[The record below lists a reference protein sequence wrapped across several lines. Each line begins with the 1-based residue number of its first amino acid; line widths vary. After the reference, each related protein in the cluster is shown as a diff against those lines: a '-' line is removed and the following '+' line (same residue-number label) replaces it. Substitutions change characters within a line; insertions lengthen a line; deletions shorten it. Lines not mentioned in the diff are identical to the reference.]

1 MEEIRLSVRE
11 LVEFLLLTGSIDS
24 RFTGFDRAQEGAR
37 IHRRL
42 QKEAGEGYD
51 SEVFLRQSYPV
62 EEFLFTIEGRA
73 DGIFTDAAGRMVIDE
88 IKTTTLP
95 PEEIT
100 GEQSPVHWAQGKV
113 YAAIY
118 CLQNHLDG
126 MDVRLTYF
134 QVDQE
139 LILRFTKQF
148 TAGELEAFISGLLT
162 DYLSWARRRVQ
173 WIKSRTQALQDLAFP
188 FPEYRPGQR
197 AMAGQVYLTCRE
209 KETLFCQAPTGI
221 GKTISTLFPALKSM
235 GQGYG
240 ERIFYLTA
248 RTTTRQAAM
257 DALSVLGE
265 ISLRSIALTAKD
277 KICPLEERECTPQAC
292 PYANGYYDR
301 IKDALADGLELI
313 RYDPQV
319 LLKLSQKHKV
329 CPFELGLDLSLWCDV
344 IVCDYNY
351 LFDPAA
357 ALQRFFESDGDYL
370 FLVDEAHNLPS
381 RAREM
386 YSAALTKGEFFQVK
400 KALGGKSKLTTALG
414 KVNQAF
420 VDWRHQG
427 KEDGKTV
434 FFLSDSPKEFGRLLN
449 RLVTPLQDWL
459 TQHPQHSLH
468 NQLLTLYFNVRT
480 FLRTLEGYDDH
491 YTTQITLTGKEVK
504 IELLCLDPSQF
515 LAGRFAKGRASV
527 LFSATLTPPSYYK
540 DLSGLPQA
548 KAVALPSPFPREN
561 LGLFHAA
568 NLPVRYQDRAAS
580 LDIICEYLA
589 AMVEAKKG
597 NYLAFF
603 PSYAFLNQVLERF
616 SQLYPHIPTLVQDS
630 TMDDAAREEFL
641 ARFSPCPEDS
651 LLGFGVMGGVFGE
664 GVDLAGDR
672 LIGSAIVTVGLPQ
685 VNPVQEML
693 REYFQESRGNGFDYA
708 YRYPGMNKVLQA
720 AGRVIRTPS
729 DKGVVLLLDQ
739 RFGNPDY
746 ARLFP
751 DHWRHCVPVYGP
763 QEFRHCLETFW
774 EKSSSSPEETQ
785 I

>member
-51 SEVFLRQSYPV
+51 SEVFLRQSYPI

-73 DGIFTDAAGRMVIDE
+73 DGIFTDTGRMVIDE

-100 GEQSPVHWAQGKV
+100 GEQSPVHWAQGQV

-118 CLQNHLDG
+118 CLQNQLDG

-148 TAGELEAFISGLLT
+148 TAGELEDFMTGLLT
-162 DYLSWARRRVQ
+162 DYLPWARRRVQ
-173 WIKSRTQALQDLAFP
+173 WLKSRTQALENLSFP
-188 FPEYRPGQR
+188 FSRYRPGQR

-209 KETLFCQAPTGI
+209 KEALFCQAPTGI

-257 DALSVLGE
+257 DTLSLLGE
-265 ISLRSIALTAKD
+265 IPLRSISLTAKD
-277 KICPLEERECTPQAC
+277 KTCPMEERECTPLAC
-292 PYANGYYDR
+292 PYAKGYYDR
-301 IKDALADGLELI
+301 IKDALADGLNLT
-313 RYDPQV
+313 RYGPRQ
-319 LLKLSQKHKV
+319 LLELSQKHMV

-357 ALQRFFESDGDYL
+357 ALQRFFEAEGDYL

-386 YSAALTKGEFFQVK
+386 YSAALIKSEFFEAK

-414 KVNQAF
+414 KVNQTF
-420 VDWRHQG
+420 LEWRRQG
-427 KEDGKTV
+427 KEDSKDV
-434 FFLSDSPKEFGRLLN
+434 FFLSDSPKELGRLLN
-449 RLVTPLQDWL
+449 GLVSLLQDWL
-459 TQHPQHSLH
+459 TQHQQHALH
-468 NQLLTLYFNVRT
+468 NQLLTLYFNIRT
-480 FLRTLEGYDDH
+480 FLRVLEGYDDH
-491 YTTQITLTGKEVK
+491 YTTQISLTGKEVK

-580 LDIICEYLA
+580 LDVICEYLA
-589 AMVEAKKG
+589 AMVEGKTG

-616 SQLYPHIPTLVQDS
+616 RQLYPHISTLVQES
-630 TMDDAAREEFL
+630 SMDDAAREEFL
-641 ARFSPCPEDS
+641 ARFSPRPETS
-651 LLGFGVMGGVFGE
+651 LLGFGVMGGIFGE

-672 LIGSAIVTVGLPQ
+672 LIGAAIVTVGLPQ

-693 REYFQESRGNGFDYA
+693 REYFEESRGNGFDYA

-720 AGRVIRTPS
+720 AGRVIRTPA

-739 RFGNPDY
+739 RFGHQDY

-763 QEFRHCLETFW
+763 QEFSRRLEAFW
-774 EKSSSSPEETQ
+774 AAPAPPPEER
-785 I
+785 

>member
-1 MEEIRLSVRE
+1 MEEVRLSVRE
-11 LVEFLLLTGSIDS
+11 LVEFLLRTGSIDS
-24 RFTGFDRAQEGAR
+24 RFTGFDRALEGAR

-42 QKEAGEGYD
+42 QREAGEGYA

-73 DGIFTDAAGRMVIDE
+73 DGIFADPSGRTVIDE

-95 PEEIT
+95 SEEIT
-100 GEQSPVHWAQGKV
+100 GEQSPVHWAQGQV

-118 CLQNHLDG
+118 CLQNQLEE

-139 LILRFTKQF
+139 EIFRFTKHF
-148 TAGELEAFISGLLT
+148 TAGELAAFVEGLLKE
-162 DYLSWARRRVQ
+162 YLPWARRRVTWQ
-173 WIKSRTQALQDLAFP
+173 RDRTAALESLAFP
-188 FPEYRPGQR
+188 FSRYRPGQR

-209 KETLFCQAPTGI
+209 GQALFCQAPTGI

-235 GQGYG
+235 GQGQG

-257 DALSVLGE
+257 DALALLGE
-265 ISLRSIALTAKD
+265 ISLRSISLTAKD

-292 PYANGYYDR
+292 PYADGYFDR
-301 IKDALADGLELI
+301 IRTALEDGLSRTSYGSREL
-313 RYDPQV
+313 
-319 LLKLSQKHKV
+319 LELGEKHHV

-357 ALQRFFESDGDYL
+357 ALQRFFETGGDYL

-386 YSAALTKGEFFQVK
+386 YSAALTKDQFLQAK

-420 VDWRHQG
+420 LEWRRQG
-427 KEDGKTV
+427 QEEGKNV
-434 FFLSDSPKEFGRLLN
+434 LFLPQPPKELGKLLI
-449 RLVTPLQDWL
+449 RLVPPLQDWL
-459 TQHPQHSLH
+459 TEHPRHPLHS
-468 NQLLTLYFNVRT
+468 QLLELYFEVRT
-480 FLRTLEGYDDH
+480 FLRVLEGYDDH
-491 YTTQITLTGKEVK
+491 YTTQITLSRREVK
-504 IELLCLDPSQF
+504 AELLCLDPSQF
-515 LAGRFAKGRASV
+515 LAQRFAKGRASV
-527 LFSATLTPPSYYK
+527 LFSATLTPPAYYK
-540 DLSGLPQA
+540 DLSGLSQA

-561 LGLFHAA
+561 LGLYHAA

-580 LDIICEYLA
+580 LDAICRYLG
-589 AMVEAKKG
+589 AMVEGKTG

-616 SQLYPHIPTLVQDS
+616 GELYPQIETLAQES
-630 TMDDAAREEFL
+630 SMDDDARADFL
-641 ARFSPCPEDS
+641 ARFLPEPQSS

-664 GVDLAGDR
+664 GVDLTGSR

-685 VNPVQEML
+685 VNPVQEKL
-693 REYFQESRGNGFDYA
+693 REYFQETRGDGFDYA
-708 YRYPGMNKVLQA
+708 YRFPGMNKVLQA
-720 AGRVIRTPS
+720 AGRVIRTPE

-739 RFGNPDY
+739 RFGQRDY

-751 DHWRHCVPVYGP
+751 AHWSHCTPVY
-763 QEFRHCLETFW
+763 
-774 EKSSSSPEETQ
+774 SPEEFARSLEDFWAGPQAQETKEE
-785 I
+785 